1 MKTTPTHSF
10 LLALALAAVFALPA
24 QAADA
29 TKLTIRPLYTL
40 YDKNGNTKGHDGGWW
55 IGGLFDGDFD
65 SPCVYENGA
74 GNYFIIDFT
83 KDSNFPGG
91 CWVTDIYI
99 GHKGDT
105 KYTLQYKVDGE
116 WVTVPG
122 ANAVQQAQSGKV
134 RYPVNALAKQV
145 KYIFTTVSNWS
156 QSLAEIEIWGMD
168 PADVE
173 CQHPESAL
181 SPWTPVAGS
190 ATCTTPGY
198 EIRTCQ
204 NCGEIIASQT
214 SASLP
219 PLGHDYSNSVIRAG
233 TAAGYGSGTI
243 TCSRC
248 DFEIDFSDGP
258 CEMMQ
263 FGGVATEGRIQ
274 FVDLSVS
281 STGDTGWGVNASRLI
296 NNSWVFDEWHD
307 WHAITR
313 SHDEFIQIEFGTTVD
328 LTKIE
333 FAVANHNQTVEFWN
347 CDGAEEVKMGEV
359 AVKTDSS
366 VGEFIAQR
374 KTIYF
379 TGDDQTTGQAVKKL
393 RVRFTDT
400 EGLGVKGTRP
410 VSMGEIHPYGTVVGA
425 GKKDPGKP
433 MFLLMQ

>member
-1 MKTTPTHSF
+1 
-10 LLALALAAVFALPA
+10 
-24 QAADA
+24 
-29 TKLTIRPLYTL
+29 
-40 YDKNGNTKGHDGGWW
+40 
-55 IGGLFDGDFD
+55 
-65 SPCVYENGA
+65 
-74 GNYFIIDFT
+74 
-83 KDSNFPGG
+83 
-91 CWVTDIYI
+91 
-99 GHKGDT
+99 
-105 KYTLQYKVDGE
+105 
-116 WVTVPG
+116 
-122 ANAVQQAQSGKV
+122 
-134 RYPVNALAKQV
+134 
-145 KYIFTTVSNWS
+145 
-156 QSLAEIEIWGMD
+156 
-168 PADVE
+168 
-173 CQHPESAL
+173 
-181 SPWTPVAGS
+181 
-190 ATCTTPGY
+190 
-198 EIRTCQ
+198 
-204 NCGEIIASQT
+204 
-214 SASLP
+214 
-219 PLGHDYSNSVIRAG
+219 
-233 TAAGYGSGTI
+233 
-243 TCSRC
+243 
-248 DFEIDFSDGP
+248 
-258 CEMMQ
+258 MMQ

-400 EGLGVKGTRP
+400 EGLGVNGTRP